1 MMADH
6 PAEYDVAVIG
16 AGMAGLCAAGVLT
29 AAGLR
34 VAVVDKAR
42 GVGGRMATRRLGGAV
57 VDHGAQFFTVRGAG
71 FGAIVADGCEHG
83 AVIPWCSGF
92 VRAAAVDHAAA
103 PADDGHPRY
112 RGAKGM
118 TDLPKL
124 LAERLEPAQAAV
136 RTNARVTAITVADG
150 SVRLAIDGGE
160 KIVARGCVV
169 TPPVPQTL
177 DLFAAGGLLAPA
189 VGRID
194 GNTHR
199 LLASVAYDPCFAL
212 MLVLDQPG
220 RVPAPGGVQFESGPI
235 AWIADNQQKGISPV
249 PALTIH
255 ASGDFSRARFD
266 DPPEDVMR
274 AMCTAAA
281 PWIGG
286 ATVVEQSLQRWKY
299 ALPTTVLEVPF
310 VAAST
315 APPIVCCGDAFAGP
329 KVEGAASSG
338 MAAGRWLVDVIG
350 GA

>member
-1 MMADH
+1 MMADQ
-6 PAEYDVAVIG
+6 PAECDVAVIG
-16 AGMAGLCAAGVLT
+16 AGMAGLCAAGVAI

-42 GVGGRMATRRLGGAV
+42 GVGGRMATRRLGAAV
-57 VDHGAQFFTVRGAG
+57 VDHGAQFFTVRGAD
-71 FGAIVADGCEHG
+71 FGAIVADGCERG
-83 AVIPWCSGF
+83 SVIPWCNGF
-92 VRAAAVDHAAA
+92 ARAAAIDR
-103 PADDGHPRY
+103 PATPAEDGHPRY

-124 LAERLEPAQAAV
+124 LAEQLVHATGPL
-136 RTNARVTAITVADG
+136 RTNARVTAITVTD
-150 SVRLAIDGGE
+150 SRVRLALDGGDE
-160 KIVARGCVV
+160 VVARGCVV

-177 DLFAAGGLLAPA
+177 DLFAAGGRLAPA
-189 VGRID
+189 ARFID
-194 GNTHR
+194 VEAHR

-212 MLVLDQPG
+212 MLVLDQPS
-220 RVPAPGGVQFESGPI
+220 RVPTPGGVQFESGPI

-266 DPPEDVMR
+266 DPPEDIMQAMR
-274 AMCTAAA
+274 SAVA

-338 MAAGRWLVDVIG
+338 MAAGRRLVEILG
-350 GA
+350 RA

>member
-1 MMADH
+1 MMADQT
-6 PAEYDVAVIG
+6 AECDVAVIG
-16 AGMAGLCAAGVLT
+16 AGMAGLCAAGVAI

-34 VAVVDKAR
+34 VAVIDKAR
-42 GVGGRMATRRLGGAV
+42 GVGGRMATRRLGAAV
-57 VDHGAQFFTVRGAG
+57 VDHGAQFFTARGAD
-71 FGAIVADGCEHG
+71 FHAIVADGCERG
-83 AVIPWCSGF
+83 SVIPWCSGF
-92 VRAAAVDHAAA
+92 ARSTAIDR
-103 PADDGHPRY
+103 PATPAEDGHPRY

-124 LAERLEPAQAAV
+124 LAERLVHATGPL
-136 RTNARVTAITVADG
+136 RTNARVTAITVTD
-150 SVRLAIDGGE
+150 SRVRLALDGGDE
-160 KIVARGCVV
+160 VVARGCVV
-169 TPPVPQTL
+169 TPPVPQAL

-189 VGRID
+189 ARFID
-194 GNTHR
+194 VEVHR

-212 MLVLDQPG
+212 MLVLDQPS
-220 RVPAPGGVQFESGPI
+220 RLPAPGGVQFESGPI

-266 DPPEDVMR
+266 DPPEDVMQ
-274 AMCTAAA
+274 AMRSAAA

-315 APPIVCCGDAFAGP
+315 APTIVCCGDAFAGP

-338 MAAGRWLVDVIG
+338 MAAGRWLVEILG
-350 GA
+350 RA